1 MRYGLV
7 LVCTNKWACI
17 HLNQALNFNAKCDEL
32 AFKSR
37 ESIKIQKQK
46 KSEYKHEHTHTEKT
60 GSSSSPPA
68 HSHPFSGTQ
77 NLFRKHLKNVDLF
90 TIYNYNWA
98 GKRVYFGDHHRFV
111 VAIVYHLLK
120 IFSSDPLVQIED
132 YLLSRIVLVK
142 RAAAAATASNAFA
155 PPLKYHLRLS

>member
-17 HLNQALNFNAKCDEL
+17 HLDRALNFNAKCDEL

-37 ESIKIQKQK
+37 ESIKIQKKIRIQ
-46 KSEYKHEHTHTEKT
+46 TRT
-60 GSSSSPPA
+60 
-68 HSHPFSGTQ
+68 HSHRENWQLIVSTSTFSSIFRTQ

-142 RAAAAATASNAFA
+142 RAAAAATASNACSAF
-155 PPLKYHLRLS
+155 